1 MSARN
6 QNPST
11 PTSSESDIEARYAKK
26 SPLQALD
33 GNGEGGGEK
42 KKLCVA
48 RAVGCSSSV
57 LKFSANAN
65 NDVQLWMS
73 I

>member
-1 MSARN
+1 MVRQQHWFMSARN

-42 KKLCVA
+42 KKIVCREGGGV
-48 RAVGCSSSV
+48 RIVGFEIFGKCE
-57 LKFSANAN
+57 
-65 NDVQLWMS
+65 Q
-73 I
+73 